1 MLPIEPV
8 RRTMMNA
15 LLAILG
21 GVFLLLPSV
30 YSPQFIEPTQA
41 TKFIFFGNGIAIVFL
56 LMACYTLYGSRQ
68 LGISLSVLDIVLL
81 IILLYI
87 AVNRYYLHPL
97 HGFSQRWMELA
108 GLAICYIVL
117 RRLPATTYTW
127 LLLAIS
133 AGGVLQVLSG
143 VLQLLGILDSRN
155 TYFPMTGNFFNPGGY
170 AGYLALVAVVSF
182 GLYLHRGTL
191 QASWR
196 EGGSVNRFAVLLITR
211 LPLTALVGCA
221 IVLPCLRS
229 RAAFLALAAG
239 MGGVWLIYRNRDHH
253 RLAGLSLKRFV
264 MAVVLL
270 AGVGYA
276 FYLLKRNSAD
286 GRMLI
291 YQVSA
296 RLVQEH
302 PVIGVGI
309 DRFKAYY
316 MDAQAHWF
324 EQQGDAASD
333 VAQLADNTFYAFNE
347 PLQFAV
353 ENGGI
358 GLLLVAAAIFFFW
371 RYPSGQSYT
380 PIRTVAYGVLQ
391 ASLFFALFTYSSD
404 NLAMKY
410 IIVFALAILS
420 GTGSKVLVDIHFSL
434 DKGRMVVMPVLS
446 LFAVLLVYVY
456 GNMVNSTRKSFAG
469 WRQAE
474 EAYVRELYGES
485 NRQFEAVYPQLCTNG
500 EFLMQYG
507 KSLAMMENY
516 QQALTVLTQA
526 KQYLYSSVIE
536 TAIGDCEKKL
546 GNYAAAEQSY
556 LKAMNMI
563 PNRFYPLY
571 LLMTLY
577 QETGETK
584 KAVVMARTIKR
595 KKVKVPSKAISEIKD
610 FADNIIKTRDQ

>member
-1 MLPIEPV
+1 MLPVEPI
-8 RRTMMNA
+8 RRTIVNA
-15 LLAILG
+15 LLALLA

-30 YSPQFIEPTQA
+30 YSAEFIEPTQA
-41 TKFIFFGNGIAIVFL
+41 TKFIFFSDGVIIVFL
-56 LMACYTLYGSRQ
+56 LLACYTLYGSKQ
-68 LGISLSVLDIVLL
+68 LSISLSVLDIGLL

-87 AVNRYYLHPL
+87 TVNRYYLHPL
-97 HGFSQRWMELA
+97 HGFSQRWLELI
-108 GLAICYIVL
+108 GLAICYLVL
-117 RRLPATTYTW
+117 RRLPATMYTW

-133 AGGVLQVLSG
+133 AGGMLQVLAG
-143 VLQLLGILDSRN
+143 VLQLLGVLDSRN

-182 GLYLHRGTL
+182 GLYLHRTTL
-191 QASWR
+191 QVSER
-196 EGGSVNRFAVLLITR
+196 EGSSMNRFMMLLITW

-239 MGGVWLIYRNRDHH
+239 IGGVWWLYRNRDNHKP
-253 RLAGLSLKRFV
+253 AGLSIKHFV
-264 MAVVLL
+264 MAVLL
-270 AGVGYA
+270 LVGLGYS

-296 RLVQEH
+296 TLVKEH

-316 MDAQAHWF
+316 MDAQARWF

-333 VAQLADNTFYAFNE
+333 AAQLADNTFYAFNE
-347 PLQFAV
+347 PLQFVV

-358 GLLLVAAAIFFFW
+358 GLLLVVAVIFFFW

-380 PIRTVAYGVLQ
+380 PIRTVAYGVLL
-391 ASLFFALFTYSSD
+391 ASLCFALFTYSSD

-420 GTGSKVLVDIHFSL
+420 GTGSKVLLHIRFPL
-434 DKGRMVVMPVLS
+434 DKGRMVVLPVLS
-446 LFAVLLVYVY
+446 LLTLLLVYAY
-456 GNMVNSTRKSFAG
+456 GNVINSARKSLAG
-469 WRQAE
+469 WGQAQK
-474 EAYVRELYGES
+474 AYVREMYRES
-485 NRQFEAVYPQLCTNG
+485 NQYFEAVYPGLCTNG

-507 KSLAMMENY
+507 KSLAMTENY
-516 QQALTVLTQA
+516 QQALAVLTQA
-526 KQYLYSSVIE
+526 RQYQCSSVIE
-536 TAIGDCEKKL
+536 AAVGDCEKKA

-577 QETGETK
+577 QENGETT
-584 KAVVMARTIKR
+584 KAMMMARTIKA
-595 KKVKVPSKAISEIKD
+595 KKVKVPSKAILEIKG
-610 FADNIIKTRDQ
+610 FADNIIKARDQ